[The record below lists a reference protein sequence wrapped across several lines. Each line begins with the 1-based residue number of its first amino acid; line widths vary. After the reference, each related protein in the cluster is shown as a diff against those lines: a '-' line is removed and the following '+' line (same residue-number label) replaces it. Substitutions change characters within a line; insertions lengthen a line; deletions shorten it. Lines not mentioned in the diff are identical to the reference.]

1 MIYSDKATY
10 QKNEEIVF
18 TEGNSKAIDSEN
30 REITA
35 EKITY
40 KKIPNTFEAEGKVK
54 IEDATNNN
62 VIYSKKIIYFKNEEK
77 IITKGL
83 TEADIQ
89 SKYNI
94 KSENVK
100 FKLDTKQLSS
110 KVKSVLTDNNN
121 QIYYLDEF
129 LLYLDQDLLKGKGI
143 LTITNYNLPKSD
155 KFYFSDGIFNLKS
168 KKFVAK
174 ETEVNI
180 HKNVFNRDNNE
191 PRILGVSSKGDNNLT
206 VLKKAVFTSCQKR
219 DGCPPWSIKSSE
231 IIHDKEKKQ
240 LTYKNAYI
248 NVLDI
253 PVFYFPKFFHPDP
266 SVVRQSGLLTPEING
281 SNVLGSTFTQ
291 PYFWKISD
299 SNDFTITPTISDNK
313 FITLQ
318 NEYRQANKNSNFLA
332 DFGFVKGYKSPTTKK
347 KNNFSHFF
355 LNYDLDL
362 QLKEFTTS
370 KLFLSTEQVSN
381 DTYLRVFDTH
391 ITKSQSRP
399 GNLNVMESQARLNL
413 SNEKYSIDA
422 GISAY
427 ENLTINKDSDRYE
440 YILPYY
446 NFSTVLDKNYYNGSI
461 SLSSSGSNKLNSTND
476 LKSNIINNLTYNSD
490 KYINKLGFDNSLNI
504 VFKNLNSLG
513 KKNSDYK
520 SSPQI
525 ELLSMF
531 EVNSSIPLIKKQ
543 KNYNNYLTPKLSF
556 RFNPSDM
563 KNYANNSKIIDTG
576 NIFSLNRLGLND
588 SFESGRSLTLG
599 LNYKKEKKDLN
610 DINKYFEFNLATVLR
625 DKEEEFIPKT
635 STIGRKNSNIFGS
648 IESNLSKNIDLNYNF
663 ALDNDV
669 STFEYNGLNTTFRFE
684 NFETTF
690 SFIEENGE
698 MGDSNI
704 FENSI
709 SYNFENNYI
718 KFNTRR
724 NRKIN
729 LTEYYDLVY
738 EYKNDCI
745 TAGIKYNKTYYSD
758 RDIKPKEDLLFT
770 ITLFPLTTYEHDA
783 EDLVN

>member
-1 MIYSDKATY
+1 M
-10 QKNEEIVF
+10 
-18 TEGNSKAIDSEN
+18 
-30 REITA
+30 
-35 EKITY
+35 
-40 KKIPNTFEAEGKVK
+40 
-54 IEDATNNN
+54 
-62 VIYSKKIIYFKNEEK
+62 IYSKKLIYFKNEEK
-77 IITKGL
+77 IITKGF
-83 TEADIQ
+83 TEADIN
-89 SKYNI
+89 SEYNI
-94 KSENVK
+94 KSEDVE

-110 KVKSVLTDNNN
+110 KVKTVLTDNNN

-180 HKNVFNRDNNE
+180 HKNVFNRDDNE
-191 PRILGVSSKGDNNLT
+191 PRILGISSKGDDNLT
-206 VLKKAVFTSCQKR
+206 VLKKAVFTSCKKR

-299 SNDFTITPTISDNK
+299 TNDFTIAPTISDNK

-332 DFGFVKGYKSPTTKK
+332 DFGFVKGYKSPTTEK

-362 QLKEFTTS
+362 QLEKFSTS

-399 GNLNVMESQARLNL
+399 GNLNVMESQAKLNL

-490 KYINKLGFDNSLNI
+490 KYISNLGFDNSLNI

-663 ALDNDV
+663 ALDNDI